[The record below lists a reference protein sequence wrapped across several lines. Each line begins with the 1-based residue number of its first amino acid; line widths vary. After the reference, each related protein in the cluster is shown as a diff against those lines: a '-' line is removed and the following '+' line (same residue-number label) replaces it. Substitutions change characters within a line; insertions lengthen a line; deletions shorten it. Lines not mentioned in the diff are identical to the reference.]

1 MSTLP
6 KVAVLGLG
14 AMGHAFASN
23 LLKNGFTVAG
33 WNRSPARGEDLQ
45 AHGLSLHA
53 TPQQA
58 VADAEVIISMLAD
71 GEATLEVL
79 AQIAPACQ
87 PQAIYCQMGTI
98 GLPETR
104 QAIALLRELQPAMT
118 YIDAPVSG
126 TKAPAEKAQILVLA
140 SGDREKGAAAEPVF
154 AAISRGTQ
162 WFGEAGNSQKM
173 KLVLNAW
180 LISMMQGIAESA
192 QLAKTLGFTPR
203 PAVERPGR
211 RPAGGALCQSETRR
225 HRQRAVYPAD
235 AAGACPERCPAGA
248 FPGRAAHHA
257 GAGKHRRT
265 VAAGGGRG
273 ICRRGF
279 VCGISVAVAVVKSVV
294 SYPRLERSGHGGHL
308 SWRMGHQFESTV
320 R

>member
-180 LISMMQGIAESA
+180 LISI
-192 QLAKTLGFTPR
+192 
-203 PAVERPGR
+203 
-211 RPAGGALCQSETRR
+211 SETRR

-257 GAGKHRRT
+257 GAGNHRRT

-294 SYPRLERSGHGGHL
+294 SYPRQERSGHGGHL

>member
-192 QLAKTLGFTPR
+192 QLA
-203 PAVERPGR
+203 GR
-211 RPAGGALCQSETRR
+211 RPAGGALCQSETGR

-294 SYPRLERSGHGGHL
+294 SYPRQERSGHGGHL

>member
-126 TKAPAEKAQILVLA
+126 TKAPAEKAQIPVLA
-140 SGDREKGAAAEPVF
+140 SGDRERAPLPNRCLRL
-154 AAISRGTQ
+154 S
-162 WFGEAGNSQKM
+162 
-173 KLVLNAW
+173 
-180 LISMMQGIAESA
+180 
-192 QLAKTLGFTPR
+192 PR
-203 PAVERPGR
+203 
-211 RPAGGALCQSETRR
+211 
-225 HRQRAVYPAD
+225 D
-235 AAGACPERCPAGA
+235 
-248 FPGRAAHHA
+248 
-257 GAGKHRRT
+257 
-265 VAAGGGRG
+265 
-273 ICRRGF
+273 
-279 VCGISVAVAVVKSVV
+279 AVVW
-294 SYPRLERSGHGGHL
+294 RGG
-308 SWRMGHQFESTV
+308 QQPK
-320 R
+320 

>member
-23 LLKNGFTVAG
+23 LLKKGFTVAG

-45 AHGLSLHA
+45 AQGLSLHT

-71 GEATLEVL
+71 GQATLEVL

-98 GLPETR
+98 GLPET
-104 QAIALLRELQPAMT
+104 QEAIALLRALQPAMT
-118 YIDAPVSG
+118 FVDAPVSG

-140 SGDREKGAAAEPVF
+140 SGDREKCAAAEQVF

-180 LISMMQGIAESA
+180 LISMM
-192 QLAKTLGFTPR
+192 
-203 PAVERPGR
+203 PASNSR
-211 RPAGGALCQSETRR
+211 R
-225 HRQRAVYPAD
+225 
-235 AAGACPERCPAGA
+235 RCN
-248 FPGRAAHHA
+248 
-257 GAGKHRRT
+257 
-265 VAAGGGRG
+265 
-273 ICRRGF
+273 
-279 VCGISVAVAVVKSVV
+279 
-294 SYPRLERSGHGGHL
+294 
-308 SWRMGHQFESTV
+308 WRM

>member
-192 QLAKTLGFTPR
+192 QLAKTLGFTPDQLWS
-203 PAVERPGR
+203 ALE
-211 RPAGGALCQSETRR
+211 GG
-225 HRQRAVYPAD
+225 
-235 AAGACPERCPAGA
+235 PAGA

-279 VCGISVAVAVVKSVV
+279 VCGISVAVAVVKSVI

>member
-87 PQAIYCQMGTI
+87 PPGDL
-98 GLPETR
+98 LP
-104 QAIALLRELQPAMT
+104 
-118 YIDAPVSG
+118 DG
-126 TKAPAEKAQILVLA
+126 HH
-140 SGDREKGAAAEPVF
+140 
-154 AAISRGTQ
+154 
-162 WFGEAGNSQKM
+162 W
-173 KLVLNAW
+173 
-180 LISMMQGIAESA
+180 
-192 QLAKTLGFTPR
+192 
-203 PAVERPGR
+203 
-211 RPAGGALCQSETRR
+211 PAGDPARPSRCCGNFS
-225 HRQRAVYPAD
+225 QR
-235 AAGACPERCPAGA
+235 
-248 FPGRAAHHA
+248 
-257 GAGKHRRT
+257 
-265 VAAGGGRG
+265 
-273 ICRRGF
+273 
-279 VCGISVAVAVVKSVV
+279 
-294 SYPRLERSGHGGHL
+294 
-308 SWRMGHQFESTV
+308 
-320 R
+320 